1 MLDALKHIFSFAG
14 EPNVIRNN
22 FQQNQNI
29 KIKPPT
35 NLTIQV
41 HSIQGNFYTPNPVR
55 IAVIIVCED
64 DLRDINLNPI
74 TLFGRV
80 SSAIPMQQLI
90 MKNKNFTHFN
100 GQVEESQNTKFNKDN
115 CFNDHKILAYG
126 SYELTDLL
134 NGKRDLDF
142 TKGKNITCYDSNHQ
156 PLSNIK
162 QEYMP
167 DEANFCASF
176 EDGLMK
182 SVGKTTVQLQ
192 VEKEEHEDEGE
203 CILKNLNIE
212 LIEKNIDEIKKGK
225 YSHPQQQNKD
235 HQKPLPS
242 HLNIVQIRQPP
253 IIQPQDQE
261 NHIRNK
267 SGRNNQDWWLGSDQN
282 NTPKQDNF
290 YRFGQE
296 SMQIIIQKYN
306 HGNNHMQYLSP
317 QNQYNKSQPFY
328 ELSGLNQAPRTDNKR
343 YRSLNRVYDPK
354 H

>member
-1 MLDALKHIFSFAG
+1 MKKILKDIKNSKNPQQKLKAIFFALAQK
-14 EPNVIRNN
+14 
-22 FQQNQNI
+22 
-29 KIKPPT
+29 
-35 NLTIQV
+35 
-41 HSIQGNFYTPNPVR
+41 
-55 IAVIIVCED
+55 
-64 DLRDINLNPI
+64 
-74 TLFGRV
+74 
-80 SSAIPMQQLI
+80 QQL
-90 MKNKNFTHFN
+90 
-100 GQVEESQNTKFNKDN
+100 QDLQQLQNTQFNKYN

-296 SMQIIIQKYN
+296 SMQIIIPKYN
-306 HGNNHMQYLSP
+306 HGNNHIQYFSP
-317 QNQYNKSQPFY
+317 QNHYSKSQPSY
-328 ELSGLNQAPRTDNKR
+328 ELSGLNQASRTVKKR
-343 YRSLNRVYDPK
+343 YSGFNRVQEPK